1 MLYKYGKRTRNFEAF
16 LFYFSLS
23 SIFRGVSNKTIIS
36 LALAGY
42 EIIITDLITVKIKKS
57 TATCTLSAVKLD
69 LLYKVVKIKCTIR
82 SSATFVLH
90 KFYEEV

>member
-1 MLYKYGKRTRNFEAF
+1 MLYKYGKRNFEAF

-42 EIIITDLITVKIKKS
+42 EIIITDLITDKN
-57 TATCTLSAVKLD
+57 
-69 LLYKVVKIKCTIR
+69 
-82 SSATFVLH
+82 
-90 KFYEEV
+90 